1 MLARWGGMGTH
12 RYQVGF
18 SGDVQ
23 GLTWPNLAYQPY
35 FTLTSANVGYMY
47 WSHDIEMPAA
57 DYEMGARWVQWAAV
71 SPVFRSHERGM
82 SGGGCA
88 DTLVELTPGIQYSVW
103 VQAVLRTP
111 ATADACTSRPTPARA
126 EDGGSR
132 ITALERRLC
141 CTWRRT
147 TAVARL
153 HEYVRSELA
162 AAPNV
167 HTAVLVLE

>member
-1 MLARWGGMGTH
+1 ML
-12 RYQVGF
+12 
-18 SGDVQ
+18 
-23 GLTWPNLAYQPY
+23 
-35 FTLTSANVGYMY
+35 
-47 WSHDIEMPAA
+47 
-57 DYEMGARWVQWAAV
+57 
-71 SPVFRSHERGM
+71 
-82 SGGGCA
+82 
-88 DTLVELTPGIQYSVW
+88 
-103 VQAVLRTP
+103 
-111 ATADACTSRPTPARA
+111 ARA

>member
-1 MLARWGGMGTH
+1 MALALVGTAAAARGAWRAARPRPWFKLDDTRDGGQL
-12 RYQVGF
+12 R
-18 SGDVQ
+18 
-23 GLTWPNLAYQPY
+23 
-35 FTLTSANVGYMY
+35 
-47 WSHDIEMPAA
+47 
-57 DYEMGARWVQWAAV
+57 
-71 SPVFRSHERGM
+71 
-82 SGGGCA
+82 
-88 DTLVELTPGIQYSVW
+88 
-103 VQAVLRTP
+103 VL
-111 ATADACTSRPTPARA
+111 ARA